1 VGWLLSKLAS
11 IGAKRPERSRM
22 AAFSHIIVVRHGETE
37 GQSSIRFHG
46 VTDVPLSDEGREQVR
61 QLARTLPAEGFDLV
75 VASPLQRA
83 RETAA
88 IIAPSSAVR
97 IEPAF
102 REIDFGR
109 WEGLTAQEIEARDPE
124 LYREWQERRSD
135 FDFPQGEAR
144 AAFRTRVIAGI
155 DTLLAGAGEDTHDGA
170 LAGAGED
177 THARVALIAGHK
189 GVLRTIVEHLTE
201 QSLDDPSY
209 PPLGGAAHLVQCNAH
224 WHMLS
229 PGSRS

>member
-1 VGWLLSKLAS
+1 
-11 IGAKRPERSRM
+11 M

-61 QLARTLPAEGFDLV
+61 GLARTLPAEGFDLV

-83 RETAA
+83 RETAG
-88 IIAPSSAVR
+88 IIAPGFPVR

-135 FDFPQGEAR
+135 FDFPQGEPR
-144 AAFRTRVIAGI
+144 AAFRARVIAGI
-155 DTLLAGAGEDTHDGA
+155 DTLLAGTGE
-170 LAGAGED
+170 EPR
-177 THARVALIAGHK
+177 ARAALIAAHK

-209 PPLGGAAHLVQCNAH
+209 PPLGGAAHLVQRDAH

>member
-1 VGWLLSKLAS
+1 
-11 IGAKRPERSRM
+11 M

-61 QLARTLPAEGFDLV
+61 RLARTLPAEGFDLA

-88 IIAPSSAVR
+88 IIAPGSPVR

-102 REIDFGR
+102 CEIDFGR

-135 FDFPQGEAR
+135 FDFPQGEPR
-144 AAFRTRVIAGI
+144 AAFRARVIAGI
-155 DTLLAGAGEDTHDGA
+155 DTLLADAGEDTHNGALVGAGEDTHNGA
-170 LAGAGED
+170 L
-177 THARVALIAGHK
+177 VALIAAHK
-189 GVLRTIVEHLTE
+189 GVLRTIVERLTE
-201 QSLDDPSY
+201 QSLGDPSY
-209 PPLGGAAHLVQCNAH
+209 PPLGGAAHLVQRDAH
-224 WHMLS
+224 WHMLDRVS
-229 PGSRS
+229 PRPILGASPAR

>member
-1 VGWLLSKLAS
+1 
-11 IGAKRPERSRM
+11 M

-46 VTDVPLSDEGREQVR
+46 VTDVPLSDEGREQVSR
-61 QLARTLPAEGFDLV
+61 LARTLPAEGFDLV

-88 IIAPSSAVR
+88 IIAPGSPVR

-102 REIDFGR
+102 CEIDFGR

-135 FDFPQGEAR
+135 FDFPQGEPR
-144 AAFRTRVIAGI
+144 AAFCARVIAGI
-155 DTLLAGAGEDTHDGA
+155 DTLLASAGEDTHDGA
-170 LAGAGED
+170 
-177 THARVALIAGHK
+177 RVALIAAHK
-189 GVLRTIVEHLTE
+189 GVLRTIVERLTE
-201 QSLDDPSY
+201 QSLGDPSY
-209 PPLGGAAHLVQCNAH
+209 PPLGGAAHLVQRDAH
-224 WHMLS
+224 WYMLDRVSSRPIPGAS
-229 PGSRS
+229 PAR